1 MFKNTSDS
9 AEIVFSIMDFVVV
22 VLIMIATIIWFRSKH
37 VARFYEAC
45 KVGDLETIEKHLDE
59 GQSWMS
65 KLSAKEICVG
75 LMWASSNNMTSV
87 ISRLMECPS
96 IYGHKTSLASCLMC
110 ACKRGNVD
118 CVRILLSDIRVP
130 LDIINKAGQSP
141 SQLTDNQKILRI
153 LQEEKKRSVKYFS
166 NNNFSQNSYYSQ
178 EKCYSSVTDGE
189 LN

>member
-1 MFKNTSDS
+1 MFKNTES

-45 KVGDLETIEKHLDE
+45 KIGDLETVEKHLEDS
-59 GQSWMS
+59 QSWMS

-75 LMWASSNNMTSV
+75 LMWATSNNMTS
-87 ISRLMECPS
+87 IITRLMEVSS

-118 CVRILLSDIRVP
+118 CVRILLADIRVP
-130 LDIINKAGQSP
+130 LDIINKSGQSP
-141 SQLTDNQKILRI
+141 SQLTDNQKILRL
-153 LQEEKKRSVKYFS
+153 LQEEKRRSV
-166 NNNFSQNSYYSQ
+166 YS
-178 EKCYSSVTDGE
+178 E
-189 LN
+189 